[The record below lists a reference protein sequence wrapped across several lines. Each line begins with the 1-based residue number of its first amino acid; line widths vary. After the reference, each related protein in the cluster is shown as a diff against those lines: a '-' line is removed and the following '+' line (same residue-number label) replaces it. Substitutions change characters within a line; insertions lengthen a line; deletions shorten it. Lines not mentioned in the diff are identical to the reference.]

1 MSCQE
6 NTNIL
11 EFIYDDVCE
20 MTRGEILKELRSRE
34 GFTRATYQID
44 TLIDLLC
51 QQRWEEWPEGP
62 F

>member
-1 MSCQE
+1 MSNQY
-6 NTNIL
+6 TDAAI

-20 MTRGEILKELRSRE
+20 MTRGQILKELRSRK

-44 TLIDLLC
+44 TLIDLLVT
-51 QQRWEEWPEGP
+51 QRWEEWPEGP